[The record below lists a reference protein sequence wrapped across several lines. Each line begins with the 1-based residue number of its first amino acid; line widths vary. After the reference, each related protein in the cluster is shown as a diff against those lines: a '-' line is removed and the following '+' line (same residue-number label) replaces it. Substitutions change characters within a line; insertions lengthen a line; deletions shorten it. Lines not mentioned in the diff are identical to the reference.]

1 MIDLFRYP
9 SIRKTTFLITF
20 VKIAT
25 ILMFYTPGLMLD
37 RFKLNI
43 YLNGVALG
51 VSTMLTYP
59 LCYFIVPK
67 TPRRLAA
74 YIGFGVS
81 GLCSLVT
88 LFVWD
93 QNPSADTPSLG
104 KNIGILVLIFVFR
117 FSINIESVFYF
128 IYCN

>member
-93 QNPSADTPSLG
+93 QNPSTETHLPSTVDHQRDLP
-104 KNIGILVLIFVFR
+104 
-117 FSINIESVFYF
+117 SP
-128 IYCN
+128 CP